1 MHDVLGFFFTIWI
14 SREWGKKGVNT
25 YVIHRNLQNKPPWW
39 LKKKKKKKKQL
50 RVLATDPDDG
60 HCNRIVQ
67 LNDIKKKKK
76 STQ

>member
-1 MHDVLGFFFTIWI
+1 MHRSVC
-14 SREWGKKGVNT
+14 S
-25 YVIHRNLQNKPPWW
+25 

-76 STQ
+76 APNEVPYLLQLLIEVVYLLCFWD

>member
-1 MHDVLGFFFTIWI
+1 MHRSVCSL
-14 SREWGKKGVNT
+14 
-25 YVIHRNLQNKPPWW
+25 
-39 LKKKKKKKKQL
+39 KKKKKKKQL

-76 STQ
+76 APNEVPYLLQLLIEVVYLLCFWD